1 VGDYWSNKVPI
12 AIRSLDLSPFQRVT
26 YTKTAVVSGFVAGF
40 LLSRRLWV
48 SYRFFPLI
56 PILPGLPHIPTLV
69 DGILFAVLLV
79 LLALIGVATRPRIYI
94 LSFALFLLFLA
105 LFDQTRWQPWA
116 YLYLFM
122 LLGLA
127 CFSWKPDDVAGQ
139 ENALNICRLI
149 VCATYFYSGLQ
160 KMNPRFMV
168 GTTSMFG
175 ALSSRWPALHAL
187 GWIMAGTETLIAI
200 GLLTRKFRNV
210 AVIAG
215 VLMHLDIL
223 YVCVIILH
231 WNSVIWPW
239 NVAMMA
245 LLFLLFWE
253 TDFSFRQVVW
263 ANPFRLQKVV
273 LVLFAVLPLLSFFG
287 WWDSYLSASLYS
299 ANIPMAYIWMSPAVK
314 RQLPLQIQRYVKK
327 QPGGN
332 DLLKVQDWALGEL
345 NVPPYPAVR
354 AYRTIGAALCHY
366 SHNSPDISL
375 VIHEKDTLLQQGP
388 SLPDTCLGTLLVNKW

>member
-12 AIRSLDLSPFQRVT
+12 AIRSLDLSPFKRIT
-26 YTKTAVVSGFVAGF
+26 YTKTVIVSGFVAGF

>member
-1 VGDYWSNKVPI
+1 MGDYWSNKVPI
-12 AIRSLDLSPFQRVT
+12 AIRSLDLSPFKRIT
-26 YTKTAVVSGFVAGF
+26 YTKTVIVSGFVAGF

-245 LLFLLFWE
+245 LLFLLFWK

-299 ANIPMAYIWMSPAVK
+299 ANIPMAYIWMSPTVK

-332 DLLKVQDWALGEL
+332 DLLKVQDWALTEL